1 MSRVIMFMFLLGL
14 VLNILDASAAT
25 STEQLVTACEK
36 RTRHV
41 ERVNGKLEFVGESL
55 DSFCEAYLM
64 SAFELLL
71 AQRAICVKDETPPPR
86 PEYLASVFTTYL
98 DSNRDLRK
106 APAAT
111 VLNEAL
117 RRVFVCK

>member
-1 MSRVIMFMFLLGL
+1 MSRVIVFIFLLSL
-14 VLNILDASAAT
+14 ALQIFDASAAT

-71 AQRAICVKDETPPPR
+71 TQRAICVKDETLPPR
-86 PEYLASVFTTYL
+86 PEYLASVLTTYL

-111 VLNEAL
+111 VLSEAL